1 MHSQNSIVE
10 ETGQSSLQREMTLYY
25 ATKTEL
31 SDLKSELTDKINKH
45 YQWAMGILGAIIVA
59 ACAVIGIL
67 INKLA

>member
-1 MHSQNSIVE
+1 
-10 ETGQSSLQREMTLYY
+10 MTLYY

-67 INKLA
+67 INKLAE